1 MMKRAGE
8 QKPPLAPKPKFLP
21 TPAQTELPLA
31 SKLRVYQRAPPTVK
45 SNIKPALP
53 PKPCLSKIPPL
64 PSFRTK
70 PLTSKVEHQA
80 NFQHKSD
87 ITRNVS
93 FLNVR
98 NGTHTGNNKPEW
110 DYVIPICV
118 CNDRNCADCSTEE
131 NKQKVLQHNKSTD
144 PWKESKT
151 EGSEM
156 SPPKPQLRTSEDQ
169 KFVVNKPA
177 LSRCISRKD
186 SYNNNLIEKPQIWN
200 TGHLKA
206 NQSIILNGKCRFKAQ
221 TTRMHQKNIVSSI
234 HSLIDSKPSP
244 DPTECTQISSKSVQ
258 CSLSPDKVHAVSR
271 PPKKVPPDVMQQKAN
286 INIQESSG
294 LNKVDLTVL
303 PVDINSSDLLQKG
316 PHKENITTVRPSR
329 EIKGNQRGVNSTQCN
344 SKGTPIPAPRQ
355 KIHRLQHNKTQ
366 DVCQHAPGTENK
378 EQDLDGFPSAFENF
392 LTSNQHPTTKMTSQK
407 RQPDIFRKDSVG
419 TIEFSVDGR
428 LIKTRTFRA
437 HFSEMKNEDHK
448 TEVVSLSQPIKKL
461 EEEDQKVG
469 FKLKPKSKSLSS
481 ADMHR
486 SDGLK
491 KTSFLRIMDL
501 DISVKKVPQ
510 KLFVKSGQALDC
522 TAVTNEQTVD
532 AECYSD
538 RNQNEVCSERR
549 ISLHNIYPDGL
560 NVMPVVNG
568 IKTEIE
574 QNVDDLEVDLQNS
587 GQYEHI
593 YEDIP
598 EYENLP
604 QCNTTNAQDTN
615 ICQSQSCKYEDDGI
629 YEIPD
634 VFPGNSADTK
644 EQQDFLKRN
653 VFEEMHVDD
662 THSEEGDDSSL
673 EEEEDNTISNESQ
686 MKAKKTK
693 VAHIVKEIMTS
704 EKVFVKVLKL
714 LHIDFRD
721 AVLKAS
727 CQAGKAVIDERVLN
741 QILCSLPQLYELN
754 YDLLKELEERIARW
768 NENCGIADIFVK
780 KGPYLKMYSTYIREF
795 EKNVALLEEHCRK
808 NAAFAK
814 VVREFESNPCCANLA
829 VTHYML
835 KPIQRIPQY
844 QLLLTAYLNH
854 LDEDSSDYRD
864 AEAALAIVKEVAN
877 HANEIVKQEDNSQKL
892 YDVQCRLTGHH
903 VIVQPGRVLLKEG
916 ILMKLSRK
924 LMQPGM
930 FFLFNDSLLYCT
942 PVSSGN
948 FRPNNMLSLAEV
960 KVSKPSQEGYQNE
973 LNIESVERS
982 FILSASSA
990 TCRDEW
996 LQAISTAIEDYT
1008 KKETAFISIKN
1019 PEMAT
1024 KDVPDSGAQLGTT
1037 APIWIPDPRATMC
1050 MICTCEFTLTW
1061 RRHHCRACGKVVCQ
1075 ACSTNKHPL
1084 KYLKNQLARVCDLCL
1099 PILQQNSSGEQSPS
1113 STPLSPTGKSPAF
1126 PFRKQKRIPAAL
1138 KEVSANTDGSSM
1150 SGYLER
1156 TKGNRKQ
1163 WKRFWF
1169 VIMNKVL
1176 YTYGASEDVAALE
1189 SQPLLGFSV
1198 KTEMP
1203 ESSLHF
1209 KLYHKNTLYYI
1220 FKANDSQICE
1230 RWIEAFEEAT
1240 VL

>member
-1 MMKRAGE
+1 MMKRAAGE
-8 QKPPLAPKPKFLP
+8 PKPPLAPKPKVLP

-31 SKLRVYQRAPPTVK
+31 SKLCVHQCAPPTVK

-53 PKPCLSKIPPL
+53 PKPCLSKIPP

-70 PLTSKVEHQA
+70 PPGSKVEHQA
-80 NFQHKSD
+80 HFQHKSD

-118 CNDRNCADCSTEE
+118 CNDRNCADCSPEK
-131 NKQKVLQHNKSTD
+131 NNQKVLQQKKSTD
-144 PWKESKT
+144 AWKESKT
-151 EGSEM
+151 EGSKM
-156 SPPKPQLRTSEDQ
+156 SPPKPHLRTSEDQ

-177 LSRCISRKD
+177 LSRSISGKD
-186 SYNNNLIEKPQIWN
+186 SSNNNLIEKPQIWN
-200 TGHLKA
+200 TEHLKA
-206 NQSIILNGKCRFKAQ
+206 NQSIILYGKFRFKTQ
-221 TTRMHQKNIVSSI
+221 NTRMHQKNIVSSI
-234 HSLIDSKPSP
+234 NSLIDSRPSP
-244 DPTECTQISSKSVQ
+244 EPIESMQISSKSAQ
-258 CSLSPDKVHAVSR
+258 CSLSPDKVHAVSK
-271 PPKKVPPDVMQQKAN
+271 PPEKVPPVVMQQKAN
-286 INIQESSG
+286 INLQESSG
-294 LNKVDLTVL
+294 LTKRDLTVL
-303 PVDINSSDLLQKG
+303 PVDINSPDLLQKEG
-316 PHKENITTVRPSR
+316 PHKENITTVRPSS
-329 EIKGNQRGVNSTQCN
+329 EIKGNQRGGNSTQYN
-344 SKGTPIPAPRQ
+344 SKGTPVPAPRQ

-366 DVCQHAPGTENK
+366 HVCQHAPGTENK
-378 EQDLDGFPSAFENF
+378 KQNLDGCPNAFENS
-392 LTSNQHPTTKMTSQK
+392 LTSNQHPTTKRTSQK
-407 RQPDIFRKDSVG
+407 RRPDNFRKDSIG
-419 TIEFSVDGR
+419 TTEHTVDGL
-428 LIKTRTFRA
+428 LIKTRTFRVQ
-437 HFSEMKNEDHK
+437 FSEMKNEDHK
-448 TEVVSLSQPIKKL
+448 TVINLSQPSKKL
-461 EEEDQKVG
+461 EEEAQKLG
-469 FKLKPKSKSLSS
+469 LKLKPKSKSLSS

-486 SDGLK
+486 PDGLK

-522 TAVTNEQTVD
+522 AAVTNEQTVD
-532 AECYSD
+532 TECYSD
-538 RNQNEVCSERR
+538 RNQNEVCSERQ
-549 ISLHNIYPDGL
+549 ISLHNSYPDGL
-560 NVMPVVNG
+560 NVKPVVNG

-593 YEDIP
+593 YEDIL

-604 QCNTTNAQDTN
+604 QCSIPNAQDTN
-615 ICQSQSCKYEDDGI
+615 NCQSQSCMYEGDGI

-634 VFPGNSADTK
+634 VFPENSTDTN

-662 THSEEGDDSSL
+662 THSEGDDSSL
-673 EEEEDNTISNESQ
+673 EEEEDNTVSNERQ

-704 EKVFVKVLKL
+704 EKIFVKVLKL
-714 LHIDFRD
+714 LHIDFRE

-727 CQAGKAVIDERVLN
+727 CLAGKAVIDERVLN

-754 YDLLKELEERIARW
+754 YDLLKELEERVACW
-768 NENCGIADIFVK
+768 NENCGVADIFVK

-808 NAAFAK
+808 NPAFAK

-854 LDEDSSDYRD
+854 LDEDSPDYRD

-892 YDVQCRLTGHH
+892 YDVQCRLMGHH

-924 LMQPGM
+924 VLQPRM
-930 FFLFNDSLLYCT
+930 FFLFNDSLLYGT

-948 FRPNNMLSLAEV
+948 FRPNNMLSLAEM

-982 FILSASSA
+982 FILSASSS
-990 TCRDEW
+990 TYRDEW

-1008 KKETAFISIKN
+1008 KKETTFTSIKN

-1024 KDVPDSGAQLGTT
+1024 KDVPNSGAQLGTT

-1099 PILQQNSSGEQSPS
+1099 PILQQNSDQSPS
-1113 STPLSPTGKSPAF
+1113 STLLSPTGKSPAF

-1220 FKANDSQICE
+1220 FKANDPQICE